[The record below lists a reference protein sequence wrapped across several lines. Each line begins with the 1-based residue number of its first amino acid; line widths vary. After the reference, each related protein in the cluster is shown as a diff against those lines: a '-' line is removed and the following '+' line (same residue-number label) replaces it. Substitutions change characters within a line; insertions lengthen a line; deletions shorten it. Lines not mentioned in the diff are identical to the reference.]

1 MFQVRSDGTAGG
13 CFYHKC
19 CMFQL
24 HTYVVMELLEGGEL
38 LSRIKRKQFFTEVEA
53 MDIMNK
59 LVRAVDFMHS
69 KGVVHRDLK
78 PEVSCVSFLPSF
90 LPSCFVPFFCLC
102 VVSFSFSASFCLP
115 AVLMY
120 FEKQKYFKARKQKQI
135 SGIFLLLL
143 LLIICIWFKLFIT
156 VI

>member
-1 MFQVRSDGTAGG
+1 
-13 CFYHKC
+13 
-19 CMFQL
+19 MFQL

-78 PEVSCVSFLPSF
+78 PEVSCVSLPSF

-102 VVSFSFSASFCLP
+102 VVSFSFSTSFCLP

-120 FEKQKYFKARKQKQI
+120 FEKQNKSILRLESKSKSVASFCCCY
-135 SGIFLLLL
+135 
-143 LLIICIWFKLFIT
+143 
-156 VI
+156 

>member
-1 MFQVRSDGTAGG
+1 MELPEGG
-13 CFYHKC
+13 HFCHKC

-69 KGVVHRDLK
+69 KGIVHRDLK
-78 PEVSCVSFLPSF
+78 PEVSRVSLPSF
-90 LPSCFVPFFCLC
+90 LLC
-102 VVSFSFSASFCLP
+102 A
-115 AVLMY
+115 
-120 FEKQKYFKARKQKQI
+120 
-135 SGIFLLLL
+135 FLLSVCG
-143 LLIICIWFKLFIT
+143 LIFFFNLFLSSSCADIF
-156 VI
+156 

>member
-1 MFQVRSDGTAGG
+1 
-13 CFYHKC
+13 
-19 CMFQL
+19 MFQL

-78 PEVSCVSFLPSF
+78 PEASCASLPS
-90 LPSCFVPFFCLC
+90 S
-102 VVSFSFSASFCLP
+102 LP
-115 AVLMY
+115 ALCRSFVCVW
-120 FEKQKYFKARKQKQI
+120 
-135 SGIFLLLL
+135 SH
-143 LLIICIWFKLFIT
+143 CLFQPLF
-156 VI
+156 VFQLR